1 MAAYALIAE
10 PDSTRASGLLS
21 LLVGEGLEGVTA
33 RDGAEA
39 QEVVRQ
45 RGAPSLLVTD
55 LVLPRVDGFALLTW
69 LRERSDAADT
79 RVAVVTAFDEL
90 RVRAWQ
96 LKDVLGIDALLSRR
110 APAELVRDTLR
121 RVLAGQR
128 PPLPVPVESVTE
140 QERQRLARIDSM
152 RLVDEGPPE
161 AELQALVSEVAQAF
175 GVPVALLSLVL
186 GDRQWF
192 KAHVG
197 LPPALSRARQTPRDW
212 SFCHHVVQ
220 SHESLVVPDATRHP
234 VFRDNPLVRDGII
247 GSYAGAP
254 LVTSTGE
261 VLGSLCVIDTRPLVL
276 GGEDLEALREL
287 ARRVAGDLEQRARA
301 RQGTRPVP
309 QGQARVQAPGGAR
322 PEPALT
328 EESALALLASA
339 VRVLDV
345 PVLLV
350 APGRRPHACNG
361 ALADLLGLPA
371 EHIPGLSFEAFCQH
385 VAGLTA
391 DPALTLRRL
400 DLASESSRGFH
411 LTVALEHPRPRR
423 LRWVARPLPVPGG
436 VAQLLT
442 LSDVGGA
449 PSVREEWERPLRV
462 DALTGLDTRRAGEER
477 LWREIGRCRRD
488 GGPCGVLLVDLAGL
502 GRLNA
507 ERGFDAGDAALR
519 DVARRLEGLVPPPGF
534 AVRWEGGTL
543 LAALPGVDAAGTEA
557 LRQRLHG
564 EPGAPQVVSAA
575 VAVEGEE
582 DPLGTLARAQA
593 ALARA
598 KGEHRPARPG

>member
-1 MAAYALIAE
+1 MASYALITE
-10 PDSTRASGLLS
+10 PDPARAAGLLS
-21 LLVGEGLEGVTA
+21 LLAAEGLEGATA

-45 RGAPSLLVTD
+45 RGAPTLLVTD
-55 LVLPRVDGFALLTW
+55 LVLPRVDGFALLSW
-69 LRERSDAADT
+69 LRERPDSTGT
-79 RVAVVTAFDEL
+79 RVVVVTAFDEL

-96 LKDVLGIDALLSRR
+96 LKDVLGIEALLSRR
-110 APAELVRDTLR
+110 ASPELVRDTVR

-128 PPLPVPVESVTE
+128 ATLPAPAEPAPE
-140 QERQRLARIDSM
+140 HEHQRLARIDAM

-161 AELQALVSEVAQAF
+161 AELQELVSEVAQAF

-197 LPPALSRARQTPRDW
+197 LPPSLAKARQTPRDW

-220 SHESLVVPDATRHP
+220 GHESLVVPDAARHP
-234 VFRDNPLVRDGII
+234 VFRDNPLVRDGIV

-254 LVTSTGE
+254 LVTSAGE

-276 GGEDLEALREL
+276 GAEDLAALREL

-301 RQGTRPVP
+301 RQV
-309 QGQARVQAPGGAR
+309 ARLALPDAVRA
-322 PEPALT
+322 EPSLT
-328 EESALALLASA
+328 EAAALAVLADA
-339 VRVLDV
+339 VRALEA

-350 APGRRPHACNG
+350 APGRRPHAGNA
-361 ALADLLGLPA
+361 ALADVLGLPL
-371 EHIPGLSFEAFCQH
+371 ERLSGLTFEAFCQH

-391 DPALTLRRL
+391 DPALTLRQL
-400 DLASESSRGFH
+400 DLASESSRGFR
-411 LTVALEHPRPRR
+411 LTLALERPRPRR
-423 LRWVARPLPVPGG
+423 LRWVARPFPVPGG
-436 VAQLLT
+436 VAQMLT

-449 PSVREEWERPLRV
+449 PSARDERERPSRV
-462 DALTGLDTRRAGEER
+462 DALTGLDTRRVGEER
-477 LWREIGRCRRD
+477 LLREIGRCRRD
-488 GGPCGVLLVDLAGL
+488 GVPCGVLLVDWVEL

-519 DVARRLEGLVPPPGF
+519 DVARRLADLVGTAGF

-543 LAALPGVDAAGTEA
+543 LAVLPGVDAAGTEA
-557 LRQRLHG
+557 VRHRLQDG
-564 EPGAPQVVSAA
+564 PGAPEVVSAA
-575 VAVEGEE
+575 VEVEGEE
-582 DPLGTLARAQA
+582 DPRGTLARAQA

-598 KGEHRPARPG
+598 KAAHRATRLG